1 MADVLAVRD
10 EYRAQMWT
18 GLIQEC
24 KASGMTNKDFC
35 TQRGISEKSFYYWQ
49 RKFREQVVEAATP
62 QLVQLEAVS
71 APTELLQIS
80 FRGAELKLPA
90 QVDMDA
96 VAVLLRPPVFFV
108 AINSPPCCIV
118 ISLECTSF
126 FCSVICVNHQI
137 CAILRCK
144 VGRFH
149 RGFIAKYLL
158 QSTKRFLNAPF
169 RLALCFTR
177 VSNSTEHNFL
187 SASGAVYHTF
197 WMIHLL
203 IKGFPL
209 FYTVISSHKLSS
221 YNIL

>member
-10 EYRAQMWT
+10 EYRTQMWT

-35 TQRGISEKSFYYWQ
+35 IQRGISEKSFYYWQ

-96 VAVLLRPPVFFV
+96 VAALLRSVQ
-108 AINSPPCCIV
+108 
-118 ISLECTSF
+118 SL
-126 FCSVICVNHQI
+126 
-137 CAILRCK
+137 
-144 VGRFH
+144 
-149 RGFIAKYLL
+149 
-158 QSTKRFLNAPF
+158 
-169 RLALCFTR
+169 
-177 VSNSTEHNFL
+177 
-187 SASGAVYHTF
+187 
-197 WMIHLL
+197 
-203 IKGFPL
+203 
-209 FYTVISSHKLSS
+209 
-221 YNIL
+221 